1 LAIFNQKN
9 SDLTTGKAFFYRRLI
24 ILAPHYLLLF
34 TMKNI
39 SKNLI
44 CGLLACLFYTNAA
57 QAQLGGLGKKL
68 LDKGTDL
75 ASGGSLNK
83 ILKQPQAITT
93 SFKDVDKTG
102 FKPPSF
108 MDGQTAEPLY
118 LLPKTP
124 GGGFKLC
131 AGFYEMTNKS
141 YCLHAG
147 TRGPSTGDGY
157 MLAPVL
163 GPKRD
168 VVILILKH
176 AETHPE
182 VNQRSIQV
190 LLWAIIA
197 RTRFADFGADI
208 KLTATR
214 LLSPN
219 ELLMLEGGALG
230 VLPASVMEK
239 AKDQLPPAVQSVFEA
254 ENNIRRLAASGN
266 SSYEEMEKYA
276 MMAGLAPVPDP
287 EVPSGIW
294 SLHPDGYYIRFYP
307 HGYSKTTVQIYVPED
322 LISTKPGLVYDAP
335 NGIACP
341 ANVGSQRLA
350 QTNEPLNP
358 DYNKKLKTIC
368 NP

>member
-1 LAIFNQKN
+1 
-9 SDLTTGKAFFYRRLI
+9 
-24 ILAPHYLLLF
+24 
-34 TMKNI
+34 MKNI
-39 SKNLI
+39 NKNLI
-44 CGLLACLFYTNAA
+44 TWLIACLFCIPAA
-57 QAQLGGLGKKL
+57 QAQFGGFGKKL
-68 LDKGTDL
+68 LDKGSEI
-75 ASGGSLNK
+75 ASGGGLNK
-83 ILKQPQAITT
+83 ILKQPQAIST
-93 SFKDVDKTG
+93 SFKDVNKTG
-102 FKPPSF
+102 SKPPSF
-108 MDGQTAEPLY
+108 MEGQVPEPLY
-118 LLPKTP
+118 LLPKAP
-124 GGGFKLC
+124 GGGYKLC

-147 TRGPSTGDGY
+147 TRGPSSGDGY
-157 MLAPVL
+157 MLAPVI
-163 GPKRD
+163 GPKHD

-182 VNQRSIQV
+182 VNQHSIQI

-197 RTRFADFGADI
+197 RTKFADFGNDI

-214 LLSPN
+214 LLSTN

-230 VLPASVMEK
+230 VLPASVMDK
-239 AKDQLPPAVQSVFEA
+239 AKDQLPPAIQSVFEA

-276 MMAGLAPVPDP
+276 IIAGIAPQPDP

-307 HGYSKTTVQIYVPED
+307 HGYQQTTVQIYVPKE
-322 LISTKPGLVYDAP
+322 LIDTKPGLIYDAP

-341 ANVGSQRLA
+341 ANVGAQRLA

-358 DYNKKLKTIC
+358 DYHKKLKIIC
-368 NP
+368 NL